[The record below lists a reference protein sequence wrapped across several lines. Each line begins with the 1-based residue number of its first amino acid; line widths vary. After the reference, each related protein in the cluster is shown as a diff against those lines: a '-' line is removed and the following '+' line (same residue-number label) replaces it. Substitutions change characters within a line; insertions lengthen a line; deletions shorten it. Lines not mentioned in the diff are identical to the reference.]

1 VQFGLLSCLSGRIL
15 SLCLPP
21 VCLAVGIHLCD
32 LCDPVLLVWLVLAAA
47 LFEIVVSLAGRDCY
61 RHLPCL
67 SWSCVHH
74 TVHKA

>member
-47 LFEIVVSLAGRDCY
+47 LFELLFRWQDVTATGT
-61 RHLPCL
+61 CL
-67 SWSCVHH
+67 V
-74 TVHKA
+74 